1 MIAVLAGGVGAARL
15 LMGMVQA
22 IPPTEITAIVNTA
35 DDEVINGLHVSPD
48 LDTITYTLAGAI
60 DPTKGWGL
68 GEESWSTMNALERYK
83 TSRPEGSLAANTWFR
98 LGDRDMATHL
108 YRSTRLGEGADLTA
122 VTQEIA
128 SSWGLAIRLV
138 PMTNDRVATRLTLAA
153 NSFNPGQDQIEIS
166 FQEYFVLHRHSIPIA
181 SIRYEGASIALANPA
196 AIDAIKQSERIVI
209 APSNPLLSIG
219 PILELTEL
227 KQCLTT
233 RRDDVVAVSPI
244 VNGSAIKGPA
254 DHLLTELGCEAS
266 VVGIARLY
274 CEFASTLVIDELDAA
289 LANKVERCGMKCF
302 VTKTVMDSPEIA
314 ATLSR
319 ELLKSSF

>member
-1 MIAVLAGGVGAARL
+1 MISVLAGGVGAARL

-48 LDTITYTLAGAI
+48 LDTIVYTLAGAI

-98 LGDRDMATHL
+98 LGDRDIATHL

-122 VTQEIA
+122 VTQEIT
-128 SSWGLAIRLV
+128 SSWGLDLRLV

-153 NSFNPGQDQIEIS
+153 DSSSPGQVQVEIS
-166 FQEYFVLHRHSIPIA
+166 FQEYFVLHRHSVPVA
-181 SIRYEGASIALANPA
+181 SIRYEGASIARANPA
-196 AIDAIKQSERIVI
+196 AIDALKQSERIVI
-209 APSNPLLSIG
+209 APSNPLLSIA
-219 PILELTEL
+219 PILELAEL
-227 KQCLTT
+227 KQCLIT

-254 DHLLTELGCEAS
+254 DHLLSELGCEPS
-266 VVGIARLY
+266 VVGVARLY
-274 CEFASTLVIDELDAA
+274 SEFASTLVIDELDAA
-289 LANKVERCGMKCF
+289 LANEVERCGVKCL